1 MSYQDTSLWKRT
13 LGKEDPNVEPL
24 KNSFL
29 RAREHAEFLLGKIRN
44 DFENLTVHDITHVDS
59 LWTVADTIIGEDY
72 PINPLEGYILG
83 IAFLIHDAALSYDT
97 VGGKDKLRDSI
108 EWKDAY
114 ADGAN
119 GKDEDDFKKE
129 CDFTAIRT
137 LHARKAE
144 NILFEMFVNQ
154 NGTTFYIVDN
164 NSIRTHYGELIGKI
178 AASHHW
184 DIDDISTKLKDQV
197 NPRSGF
203 PKKWIINAQKLACI
217 LRCADAG
224 HIDNGRAPDS
234 IFESLQVNGV
244 SRAHWA
250 AQNHLGQVCEDEDD
264 NTLLRITASNP
275 FPKEEFAAWNVAYEA
290 IQIFDNEIK
299 ASNELLKAKRLEFP
313 HKGVSGA
320 SSRELLARHIETIG
334 WEPCNFYV
342 HASNVKTLI
351 EVFGGQQLYGED
363 YPLLVVLREL
373 IQNARDAIK
382 AKMSIDDFFQDGRI
396 KIRCYED
403 GEDRIIEVMDNGIG
417 MSKNCIK
424 NHLLNF
430 GSSYWP
436 SSLSKYEYPGLRSS
450 GFSSIGK
457 YGIGFY
463 SVFMVAKTV
472 EVFTQKKNS
481 TAMRIDFPNGLTLSP
496 IMSRCEFSDSLSTI
510 VRITL
515 KDSVYDEFFLNVP
528 RLNHS
533 THFYMSDIIKVITA
547 GLDVNVF
554 VKDEKFDTDYICVHT
569 DISSTSFDKTEWLRG
584 LTPLLNEDEIQY
596 PDLSSTIN
604 QCAQNLEVIRDKT
617 GQIRAILAVPS
628 LFIFENETY
637 PGYPSIT
644 TVGGLS
650 SSLEDNFEKSY
661 IGFIDFKEQNVSRN
675 DTTFDEDLQECLQQ
689 WAIKCYDQDYEII
702 INSAW
707 MESVYYELFR
717 IFGINEKVLY
727 INNRRRIY
735 ESLLDGEDIV
745 DIGTLN
751 GLSQLHHRLYC
762 GLYKGAGAF
771 QINVNVN
778 SSQSSLDEMPEK
790 SFEDVVSKFIYA
802 YNWAYNYRIFNRGK
816 ERCLKIWMD
825 LMLHRLMRQIIDWS
839 SINNDVMFPK
849 YQMNNNDLTS
859 ICVFL
864 RNHLKPTEELYGK
877 GIQ

>member
-13 LGKEDPNVEPL
+13 LGQNDPYVEPL
-24 KNSFL
+24 RNSFL
-29 RAREHAEFLLGKIRN
+29 RAREHAEFLLGKIRE
-44 DFENLTVHDITHVDS
+44 DFPNLTVHDITHVDS
-59 LWTVADTIIGEDY
+59 LWNVADTIIGKDY

-97 VGGKDKLRDSI
+97 VGGIDKLRDTI
-108 EWKDAY
+108 QWKDAY
-114 ADGAN
+114 ADGT
-119 GKDEDDFKKE
+119 GEKDDAEFKKE
-129 CDFTAIRT
+129 CDFLAIRAI
-137 LHARKAE
+137 HAREAE
-144 NILFEMFVNQ
+144 RLLSQLFTRD
-154 NGTTFYIVDN
+154 NGSTFYIIDN
-164 NSIRTHYGELIGKI
+164 DSYRKHFGSLIGKI

-184 DIDDISTKLKDQV
+184 DIDKVESELNRQI
-197 NPRSGF
+197 NPRSEM
-203 PKKWIINAQKLACI
+203 PNDWKINAQKLACI

-275 FPKEEFAAWNVAYEA
+275 FPKEEFAAWNVAYDA
-290 IQIFDNEIK
+290 IQVFNNEIK

-320 SSRELLARHIETIG
+320 SSRELLARYIETIG

-342 HASNVKTLI
+342 HASNVKALI
-351 EVFGGQQLYGED
+351 EVLGGEELYGEG

-417 MSKNCIK
+417 MSENCIK
-424 NHLLNF
+424 NYLLNF

-436 SSLSKYEYPGLRSS
+436 SSLSKYEYPGLRNS

-457 YGIGFY
+457 YGIGFF

-472 EVFTQKKNS
+472 EVFTRKKN
-481 TAMRIDFPNGLTLSP
+481 TTPIKIDFPNGLTLSP

-515 KDSVYDEFFLNVP
+515 KDSVDGEFFLNVH
-528 RLNHS
+528 RFNES
-533 THFYMSDIIKVITA
+533 IHFYMSDIIKVITA

-569 DISSTSFDKTEWLRG
+569 DISSMSFDKTEWLRG
-584 LTPLLNEDEIQY
+584 LAPLLNEDENQY

-604 QCAQNLEVIRDKT
+604 KCANNLEVIRDKT

-628 LFIFENETY
+628 LFIYNNKTY

-650 SSLEDNFEKSY
+650 GSLEGNFEKSF
-661 IGFIDFKEQNVSRN
+661 IGFIDFKEHNVSRN

-689 WAIKCYDQDYEII
+689 WAIKCYNQDYEEI
-702 INSAW
+702 INSAR

-727 INNRRRIY
+727 INNRKRIY
-735 ESLLDGEDIV
+735 EALLNGKKIV
-745 DIGTLN
+745 EIGTLN

-762 GLYKGAGAF
+762 GLYKDAGDF

-778 SSQSSLDEMPEK
+778 GSQSYLDEMPEN

-802 YNWAYNYRIFNRGK
+802 YNWAYDYRIFNRGK
-816 ERCLKIWMD
+816 ERCLKIWVN
-825 LMLHRLMRQIIDWS
+825 LMLHKLMRQIIDWS
-839 SINNDVMFPK
+839 SINNDAMFE
-849 YQMNNNDLTS
+849 YLMNSNDLTS
-859 ICVFL
+859 LCVFL
-864 RNHLKPTEELYGK
+864 RKHLKPTEELYVE